1 MTESRRSLELYKEES
16 YKAQWAVES
25 MRIQLENN
33 IEVLAHHQVD
43 PSIYQSAKDFLAEF
57 YQRQAIDLEATLN
70 QLIDFHEALQQYIQD
85 HHLESSP
92 SFYPTKTFFVPQLLS
107 IFFSLLDSLSDH
119 QTNPQIESCCL
130 LFLRLLTDLLSQF
143 STRSYLIPYLSDLH
157 FFARCHLSTLYTEAH
172 SSSFRSLLQQ
182 CYHYYTFEVDP
193 VTGEALDEQERT
205 ANAYRKVV
213 VLQNMAFK
221 YFADV
226 LDPLLLASSESLT
239 QRKNLTHYLSKL
251 TEDQLKQLCQK
262 LRYCPKAQEK
272 EWIPCAY
279 SRDLYI
285 EILCVEYEMEPTA
298 STTILQSPLYPTEEF
313 LWKDHCIP
321 MSMTISISFI
331 L

>member
-1 MTESRRSLELYKEES
+1 
-16 YKAQWAVES
+16 
-25 MRIQLENN
+25 MRIHVENN
-33 IEVLAHHQVD
+33 SGVGARQQLGA
-43 PSIYQSAKDFLAEF
+43 SIYQSAKDFLAEF

-70 QLIDFHEALQQYIQD
+70 QLIDFHEAVQQYIQD

-226 LDPLLLASSESLT
+226 LDPLLLASSESLE
-239 QRKNLTHYLSKL
+239 QGKNLTHY
-251 TEDQLKQLCQK
+251 
-262 LRYCPKAQEK
+262 
-272 EWIPCAY
+272 
-279 SRDLYI
+279 
-285 EILCVEYEMEPTA
+285 
-298 STTILQSPLYPTEEF
+298 
-313 LWKDHCIP
+313 
-321 MSMTISISFI
+321 
-331 L
+331 